1 MSQAQARAPLCNF
14 IALCFATP
22 HWAAERLKLDEE
34 RIPILLN
41 LPAYAEQLSAPG
53 PTLERALA
61 LEVNEFLRKEPEVAT
76 KLVNSW
82 RDEGRLLV
90 LLDGLDEVPDSLRPA
105 VREEIVRFARSP
117 SGKEC
122 RIVIASRTAGYTPL
136 GADFKEYTL
145 KPFEKPEEVRPYLMG
160 WLAALKPEWKPQA
173 KEHAERLLEGMQA
186 QPALRRVMDNR
197 LILRL
202 SAEVY
207 AASGEIVHSGAELYR
222 RWIDEAWK
230 RAVRRGA
237 PQDQKEHALQVLEET
252 AWRLHNGLDLQLA
265 ETDLV
270 LLREKMGLLVRLNGY
285 LAFAHATFREYFVAR
300 RLARAWRENR
310 EGAWATLRPRLHLPE
325 WREPLLL
332 LAGMLDERAA
342 ADLVQ
347 RVRRARSPYERYLR
361 RDLLLALWLASEAR
375 LPPDAL
381 KSLLREAR
389 QLWRHKD
396 AEVRKAAAEALRNI
410 GSPKAI
416 PALIEA
422 LKDKDAEMR
431 KAAAE
436 ALGLIGS
443 PEAVPALIEALQ
455 DKDAEVREDAAEALG
470 KIGSPEAVPALIEA
484 LKDKDV
490 WVRKAAARALGE
502 IGSTEAVPALIEALR
517 DEKWFVRETA
527 AEALGEIGSPA
538 IPALIEALRDEEKR
552 MREAAAE
559 ALGKIGSP
567 EAAPALIEA
576 LRDEEWFVRR
586 AAVEAL
592 VKIGSTEA
600 IPALIE
606 ALRDEE
612 ADVRGAAAKALR
624 KIGSPEAVPAL
635 IEALRDEDADVRK
648 TAARAL
654 GEIGSPEA
662 VPALIEALRDE
673 DADVRK
679 TAARA
684 LGKIGSPEAIPALI
698 EALRDEDWFVRQAAA
713 EALAPY
719 IARISPSSN
728 PKERK
733 DQEALVRQTARALAR
748 HRTGVY
754 KPLSIAVAKLQ
765 ELTLTYSD
773 PFQPPPPSPWRR
785 ATRVA
790 GYSLAA
796 AVLLAAAGLLAIFSG
811 ATGELL
817 REQWKAALQTWL
829 STHPAWALI
838 ALVAVAAALGGL
850 LPWLLDRLRNSLTR
864 S

>member
-1 MSQAQARAPLCNF
+1 VSQAQARAPLCNF

-361 RDLLLALWLASEAR
+361 RALLLALWLASEAR

-470 KIGSPEAVPALIEA
+470 KIGSPEAVPALIKA

-490 WVRKAAARALGE
+490 WVRKAAAKALGN
-502 IGSTEAVPALIEALR
+502 
-517 DEKWFVRETA
+517 
-527 AEALGEIGSPA
+527 
-538 IPALIEALRDEEKR
+538 
-552 MREAAAE
+552 
-559 ALGKIGSP
+559 
-567 EAAPALIEA
+567 
-576 LRDEEWFVRR
+576 
-586 AAVEAL
+586 
-592 VKIGSTEA
+592 
-600 IPALIE
+600 
-606 ALRDEE
+606 
-612 ADVRGAAAKALR
+612 
-624 KIGSPEAVPAL
+624 
-635 IEALRDEDADVRK
+635 
-648 TAARAL
+648 
-654 GEIGSPEA
+654 
-662 VPALIEALRDE
+662 
-673 DADVRK
+673 
-679 TAARA
+679 
-684 LGKIGSPEAIPALI
+684 IGSPEAIPALI
-698 EALRDEDWFVRQAAA
+698 KALDKDVWVCKAVAWALRNIGPPEAIPALIKALKDGNDYVRWAAA
-713 EALAPY
+713 RALALC
-719 IARISPSSN
+719 IASISPSPN

-733 DQEALVRQTARALAR
+733 DQEALLRQAVRALAR
-748 HRTGVY
+748 QRTGVY
-754 KPLSIAVAKLQ
+754 ELPSIALAKLQ
-765 ELTLTYSD
+765 ALTPTYSE
-773 PFQPPPPSPWRR
+773 PFQPLQPSPWRR

-811 ATGELL
+811 ALGEML
-817 REQWKAALQTWL
+817 REKWKAALQTWL

-850 LPWLLDRLRNSLTR
+850 LSLLLDRLRNSLTR